1 MKALLALVLAVALP
15 AAAALPTQ
23 IDAEYDITSLGGIK
37 IGRVVES
44 YARKGDRYS
53 VESVTRSEGAL
64 KVFLDDQVRIESSG
78 SVGRAGLKPERF
90 TQKRAKDGKRDIDAT
105 FDWTRGLLVSKV
117 GDETREVP
125 LADDTQDRL
134 SLMYQFMHLKASDA
148 AMAVSMSNGRKVETY
163 NYRFVE
169 RVKVATPAGEFD
181 TLHYARITEG
191 KESHADIWLAAE
203 RFNFPV
209 RMVFDDQKGL
219 RLEQTLVSLQSK

>member
-1 MKALLALVLAVALP
+1 MKTLFALFLAVALP
-15 AAAALPTQ
+15 VAAALPTE
-23 IDAEYDITSLGGIK
+23 ITAEYDITSLGGFK
-37 IGRVVES
+37 IGRVVET

-53 VESVTRSEGAL
+53 AESVTRSEGAL

-78 SVGRAGLKPERF
+78 SVNAAGLKPERF
-90 TQKRAKDGKRDIDAT
+90 TQKRARDGKRDIDAT
-105 FDWTRGLLVSKV
+105 FDWTRGLLVSRV
-117 GDETREVP
+117 GDETKEIA
-125 LADDTQDRL
+125 LAGDTQDRL
-134 SLMYQFMHLKASDA
+134 SLMYQFMHLAPRDA
-148 AMAVSMSNGRKVETY
+148 GMAISMSNGRKVETY

-169 RVKVATPAGEFD
+169 RVKVVTPAGEFD

-209 RMVFDDQKGL
+209 RLVFDDNRGL